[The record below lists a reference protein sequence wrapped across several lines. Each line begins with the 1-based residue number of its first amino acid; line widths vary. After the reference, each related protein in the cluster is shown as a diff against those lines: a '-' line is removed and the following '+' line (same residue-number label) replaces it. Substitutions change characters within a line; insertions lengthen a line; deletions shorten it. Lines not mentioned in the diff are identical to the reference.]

1 MIWGAIALV
10 MIVFGATL
18 MKDAPKQEVKTSNG
32 VVEKDYT
39 LAESMRKPQYWM
51 LAVMFLTACMSGLY
65 VIGVAKISPK
75 VWHTLM
81 WFPQPMQSL
90 LFPSPTFQVV
100 WFWGYC
106 LTKSPESVLSP
117 LVR

>member
-1 MIWGAIALV
+1 MIWGAIALL

-51 LAVMFLTACMSGLY
+51 LAVMF
-65 VIGVAKISPK
+65 
-75 VWHTLM
+75 
-81 WFPQPMQSL
+81 
-90 LFPSPTFQVV
+90 
-100 WFWGYC
+100 
-106 LTKSPESVLSP
+106 
-117 LVR
+117 